1 MSRSSNRK
9 NNSNDEDY
17 VSMETM
23 RDMMEQ
29 QKSFYTEMLNRQE
42 ANFMSFT
49 KMILES
55 TTNRTDGVM
64 KEIQEIKS
72 SLQFSQT
79 QIDDLRVME
88 KKIDSFELDLQS
100 LSSQSL
106 NCENKDITSKMDY
119 LDNQSRRNNVIID
132 GLTQDKSYETWS
144 DTDLEF

>member
-1 MSRSSNRK
+1 
-9 NNSNDEDY
+9 
-17 VSMETM
+17 METM

-72 SLQFSQT
+72 SLQFSQA

-88 KKIDSFELDLQS
+88 KKIYSFELDLQS
-100 LSSQSL
+100 LSSRSL
-106 NCENKDITSKMDY
+106 NSENKDITSKIDY
-119 LDNQSRRNNVIID
+119 LRQP
-132 GLTQDKSYETWS
+132 E
-144 DTDLEF
+144 

>member
-1 MSRSSNRK
+1 
-9 NNSNDEDY
+9 
-17 VSMETM
+17 METM

-29 QKSFYTEMLNRQE
+29 QKPFYTEMLNRQE

-55 TTNRTDGVM
+55 TTNRIYGVM

-72 SLQFSQT
+72 SLQFSQA

-88 KKIDSFELDLQS
+88 KKIYSFELDLQS
-100 LSSQSL
+100 LSSRSL
-106 NCENKDITSKMDY
+106 NSENKDITSKIDY

-144 DTDLEF
+144 DTEQKVREFLNFKD